1 MDSTAH
7 GTCIDNRTIHDITTS
22 HRSRYMPAPRWL
34 TNPLV
39 HTGEFVRELFI
50 TTLQVILAANSSYAH
65 VPRPSAM
72 DGVRSSPPVT
82 LEQQQAVEVLE
93 RRNRAKQSLIRRA
106 LAESMDPKYATV
118 SVDEPVR
125 CRCSTQ

>member
-7 GTCIDNRTIHDITTS
+7 GTCIDNRIIHDITTS

-39 HTGEFVRELFI
+39 LTGEFVRELFI
-50 TTLQVILAANSSYAH
+50 TTLQASVQVILVANSSYAH

-72 DGVRSSPPVT
+72 DGVRSSPRQNKGVP
-82 LEQQQAVEVLE
+82 
-93 RRNRAKQSLIRRA
+93 
-106 LAESMDPKYATV
+106 P
-118 SVDEPVR
+118 
-125 CRCSTQ
+125 